1 MTDLDA
7 LLARARL
14 TAEHGAPVLLPPA
27 EALALVAEVERLRA
41 QVADFRL
48 MIDGLETAAHEER
61 ADAVAHLRAQ
71 AEMAY
76 DNTDAHHALWLAAE
90 DIERG
95 EHRRKEKP

>member
-1 MTDLDA
+1 MSQFDRGVASCWPEDKSGEDA
-7 LLARARL
+7 VR
-14 TAEHGAPVLLPPA
+14 VLG
-27 EALALVAEVERLRA
+27 AEVERLRA
-41 QVADFRL
+41 TVADLRL
-48 MIDGLETAAHEER
+48 MLDGLETAAHEER